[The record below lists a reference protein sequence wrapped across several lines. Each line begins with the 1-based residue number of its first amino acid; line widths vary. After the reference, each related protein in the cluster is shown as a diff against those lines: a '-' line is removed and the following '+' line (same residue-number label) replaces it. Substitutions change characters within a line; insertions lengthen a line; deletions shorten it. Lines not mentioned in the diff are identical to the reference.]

1 MKTHTL
7 ICAIIAL
14 ALNIDVDPEKIKPP
28 RGGRTCYIERD
39 KGGGRPK
46 LNKDKKTLKPPIH
59 RVYVFFKDR
68 GNSSTEYK
76 V

>member
-7 ICAIIAL
+7 ICAIIALL

-28 RGGRTCYIERD
+28 RGGRTLYIERD
-39 KGGGRPK
+39 KGGGRP
-46 LNKDKKTLKPPIH
+46 LA
-59 RVYVFFKDR
+59 FKDR
-68 GNSSTEYK
+68 GNTPPQHK